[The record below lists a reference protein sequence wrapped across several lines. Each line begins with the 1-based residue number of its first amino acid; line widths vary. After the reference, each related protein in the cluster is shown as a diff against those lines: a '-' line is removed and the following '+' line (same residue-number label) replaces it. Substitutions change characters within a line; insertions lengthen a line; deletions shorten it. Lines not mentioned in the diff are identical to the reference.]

1 MLVSVCLA
9 AISACTPTTTG
20 LKEDNLLRPEY
31 IQQER
36 MIHMTFPEIQSA
48 LFKHDRIC
56 GNAPV
61 FTMKE
66 KATSYAVITEA
77 NVEDMPWNQAIVFD
91 LMWLQESKLNE
102 TRTKVFVHSFFLNA
116 DVKRRINNM
125 FSAIDNPENC
135 ISD

>member
-1 MLVSVCLA
+1 MLVAITTLT
-9 AISACTPTTTG
+9 ISACTPTTTG
-20 LKEDNLLRPEY
+20 LRDGDLLRPEY
-31 IQQER
+31 IRQEK
-36 MIHMTFPEIQSA
+36 MLHMTFPEIQSA

-61 FTMKE
+61 FRMKE
-66 KATSYAVITEA
+66 NATSYATITEA
-77 NVEDMPWNQAIVFD
+77 NIDEMPWNQVIVFD

-102 TRTKVFVHSFFLNA
+102 TRTKVFVHSFFSDA

-125 FSAIDNPENC
+125 FSALDSPETC